1 MILRVLALLAILGSV
16 LAAQQVSREASILE
30 FPQLPGDVAQDLNTR
45 GCTVPQP
52 LASRRLTNVIQGHFR
67 DSRQMDWAVLCDS
80 RTKGTSMLLV
90 YWSGNPSQPVV
101 VSKSK
106 LQHNSCWTEIAP
118 VGKAFIMEHYQ
129 AYGGP
134 KPPPVDHQG
143 INVGIC
149 DKASTVSYFYRKQW
163 LTLTGSD

>member
-1 MILRVLALLAILGSV
+1 VILHVFALLAIWTSV
-16 LAAQQVSREASILE
+16 LVAQQVSREASISE
-30 FPQLPGDVAQDLNTR
+30 FPQLPLEVAKDLNMR
-45 GCTVPQP
+45 GCTVPQSP
-52 LASRRLTNVIQGHFR
+52 AHKLTNVIQGHFR
-67 DSRQMDWAVLCDS
+67 DSRLMDWAVLCDS

-101 VSKSK
+101 VTKSK
-106 LQHNSCWTEIAP
+106 RQNNTCSTEIAP

-134 KPPPVDHQG
+134 KPPPIDHQG
-143 INVGIC
+143 INIGIC